1 MTFIKDIASFSEGL
15 SKAFP
20 IILSISSFLGV
31 LIIYNKKTNFDLI
44 FEGKHI
50 RFLTKMTQSITAFIG
65 FYLLFQ
71 LVSFSLYF
79 IGLPK
84 PTKVKLNTIYTI
96 DIMLVFTLI
105 ISILIYIAFKIIRT
119 ALNYLHT
126 INSYQ
131 NFINKKNEWLNQHN
145 KTKNALIFI
154 KNGIIF
160 MYLGLNK
167 LIYIILVVASL
178 LTQAM
183 HFYLA
188 KEQILKFDLTS
199 QQAIQ
204 FLVGPI
210 VIWVFLIAIMYL
222 YLKEIGELKKVY
234 YTVKFISET
243 NVKNEE
249 LIHLHTRST
258 KEWVLVRVNDLQE
271 QNTIFFY
278 NPETKNWLEYNKVI
292 HD

>member
-71 LVSFSLYF
+71 FVSFSLYF

-96 DIMLVFTLI
+96 DIMLVFILI
-105 ISILIYIAFKIIRT
+105 ISILIYIVFKIIRT

-131 NFINKKNEWLNQHN
+131 NFINKKMS
-145 KTKNALIFI
+145 
-154 KNGIIF
+154 G
-160 MYLGLNK
+160 
-167 LIYIILVVASL
+167 
-178 LTQAM
+178 
-183 HFYLA
+183 
-188 KEQILKFDLTS
+188 
-199 QQAIQ
+199 
-204 FLVGPI
+204 
-210 VIWVFLIAIMYL
+210 
-222 YLKEIGELKKVY
+222 
-234 YTVKFISET
+234 
-243 NVKNEE
+243 
-249 LIHLHTRST
+249 
-258 KEWVLVRVNDLQE
+258 
-271 QNTIFFY
+271 
-278 NPETKNWLEYNKVI
+278 
-292 HD
+292 

>member
-15 SKAFP
+15 SKTFP
-20 IILSISSFLGV
+20 IILSIASFLGI

-84 PTKVKLNTIYTI
+84 PTKVILKTLYNI
-96 DIMLVFTLI
+96 DAMLVFTLI
-105 ISILIYIAFKIIRT
+105 ISILIYIAFIIICT
-119 ALNYLHT
+119 VLNYLHT

-131 NFINKKNEWLNQHN
+131 NLINKKNEWLNQHN
-145 KTKNALIFI
+145 KTRNALISI
-154 KNGIIF
+154 KNGILII
-160 MYLGLNK
+160 YLGLNK
-167 LIYIILVVASL
+167 LLYIILMVASL

-188 KEQILKFDLTS
+188 KEHILKFDLSS
-199 QQAIQ
+199 QPVIQ

-210 VIWVFLIAIMYL
+210 VIWIFLVAIMYL

-243 NVKNEE
+243 DVKNEE
-249 LIHLHTRST
+249 LIHLHTRPT
-258 KEWVLVRVNDLQE
+258 KEWVLVRANDLQE
-271 QNTIFFY
+271 QNTIFLY
-278 NPETKNWLEYNKVI
+278 NPETKNWLEYNKVR

>member
-20 IILSISSFLGV
+20 IILSIASFLGV

-84 PTKVKLNTIYTI
+84 PTKVILNTIYNI
-96 DIMLVFTLI
+96 DAMLVSILF
-105 ISILIYIAFKIIRT
+105 ISISVYFALKMIRT
-119 ALNYLHT
+119 ALSYLHT
-126 INSYQ
+126 INRYQ

-145 KTKNALIFI
+145 KIKNTLISI
-154 KNGIIF
+154 KNGIIII
-160 MYLGLNK
+160 YWGLNK
-167 LIYIILVVASL
+167 FLYIILVVVSL

-243 NVKNEE
+243 NVPNED
-249 LIHLHTRST
+249 LIHLHTRPT
-258 KEWVLVRVNDLQE
+258 KEWVLVRANDLQE
-271 QNTIFFY
+271 QNTIFLY

>member
-71 LVSFSLYF
+71 FVSFSLYF

-96 DIMLVFTLI
+96 DIMLVFILI
-105 ISILIYIAFKIIRT
+105 ISILIYIVFKIIRT

-271 QNTIFFY
+271 QNTIFLY

>member
-20 IILSISSFLGV
+20 IILSISSFLSV

-71 LVSFSLYF
+71 FVSFSLYF

-96 DIMLVFTLI
+96 DIMLVFILI

-271 QNTIFFY
+271 QNTIFLY

>member
-1 MTFIKDIASFSEGL
+1 
-15 SKAFP
+15 
-20 IILSISSFLGV
+20 
-31 LIIYNKKTNFDLI
+31 
-44 FEGKHI
+44 
-50 RFLTKMTQSITAFIG
+50 
-65 FYLLFQ
+65 
-71 LVSFSLYF
+71 
-79 IGLPK
+79 
-84 PTKVKLNTIYTI
+84 
-96 DIMLVFTLI
+96 MLVFILI
-105 ISILIYIAFKIIRT
+105 ISILIYIVFKIIRT

-271 QNTIFFY
+271 QNTIFLY